1 MFEGGLWAQSLDELE
16 CVKAHFTE
24 GAWML
29 NNKNNSKE
37 YYKLYK
43 TNTIFINGRLW
54 AIDKN
59 FSPLQS
65 QEMIPYQASMDT
77 IFC

>member
-1 MFEGGLWAQSLDELE
+1 MQSLGELE

-24 GAWML
+24 RALML

-43 TNTIFINGRLW
+43 INTIFINGHLW
-54 AIDKN
+54 AI
-59 FSPLQS
+59 
-65 QEMIPYQASMDT
+65 Y
-77 IFC
+77 